1 MKRTCL
7 VATSLLSLI
16 LLAAPLGAVTINE
29 IRIDQTGT
37 DLDEYFELAGNPNE
51 SLTGLTYIVIGDAT
65 GDASGVIDAI
75 YSLTGLTILADGFLA
90 VHDPEP
96 TPALCSG
103 YDVVTANLNFENSDN
118 NTHMLVTGFS
128 GSANQDLDT
137 NNDGVLDITPWTSIV
152 DCVAIVGTSGL
163 PVYCA
168 TQVGPDG
175 SFVPGHVFLCGN
187 QWVVGDFAACT
198 NDTPGAANTPQ
209 CGNLSPDVFNLIYR
223 PCAPTAGQQVTLD
236 VAVTDANADVSTVR
250 AFYKLSTSASFD
262 SVNMV
267 VDFDSL
273 YTATLPGQANLS
285 LVQFYVEARD
295 ANGNATRNPSS
306 APTFTRSYR
315 VGIVTIA
322 SIQSSTVADTCLSS
336 SLAGQAVNVEGIVT
350 HRAFEYSDDF
360 FYIQDGTSANSGIKV
375 FAADSSFVPDIGDR
389 VRISGFIEEF
399 RCVTE
404 VEVFADCGQVIGS
417 GAVVPR
423 TVTTV
428 DELQA
433 EENESMLVRLVGNID
448 VVTGFDT
455 TIVGSATFV
464 EFLVA
469 AGGDTAWVGDDTF
482 FPDGIGYTPV
492 PVPGQSIE
500 SLTGI
505 VSSRFFS
512 PADGVRRLRLEPRRD
527 NDVDINWT
535 DVGDDDQI
543 DAVRVFQLGQN
554 HPNPFNPVTT
564 IAFEVPEAGTV
575 HLNVFD
581 ANGRLVRQLLAKQYF
596 APTRD
601 RVTWN
606 GLDEH
611 GNGVPSG
618 LYFYQLEASG
628 RIATRKMLL
637 LK

>member
-16 LLAAPLGAVTINE
+16 LLAAPLGAAVTINE
-29 IRIDQTGT
+29 ICIDHLGNDT
-37 DLDEYFELAGNPNE
+37 DEFFELAGTPNE
-51 SLTGLTYIVIGDAT
+51 ALTGLTYIVIGDA
-65 GDASGVIDAI
+65 ASGPGIIEAV
-75 YSLTGLTILADGFLA
+75 YSLNALTIQADGFLA
-90 VHDPEP
+90 VHDTDA
-96 TPALCSG
+96 TPAVCSG
-103 YDVVTANLNFENSDN
+103 YDNLDQNFNFENDDTV
-118 NTHMLVTGFS
+118 THMVVSGFS
-128 GSANQDLDT
+128 GSLNQDIDT
-137 NNDGVLDITPWTSIV
+137 NNDGIFDVTPWTTIV
-152 DCVAIVGTSGL
+152 DCVAVLDANSTDL
-163 PVYCA
+163 PYCD
-168 TQVGPDG
+168 TQVGPDTQ
-175 SFVPGHVFLCGN
+175 PGHVYKCGSD
-187 QWVVGDFAACT
+187 WIIGAYTVCADV
-198 NDTPGAANTPQ
+198 TPGAAND
-209 CGNLSPDVFNLIYR
+209 CGNIPPDVFNLIYR
-223 PCAPTAGQQVTLD
+223 PCAPTAGQQVTVE
-236 VAVTDANADVSTVR
+236 VAATDFNNDIASVR

-262 SVNMV
+262 SVNMAV
-267 VDFDSL
+267 SFDSL

-285 LVQFYVEARD
+285 LVQFYVQARD
-295 ANGNATRNPSS
+295 ANGNVTSNPSNPS
-306 APTFTRSYR
+306 TFTRSYR
-315 VGIVTIA
+315 VGIMTIA
-322 SIQSSTVADTCLSS
+322 SIQSATVADTCLSS
-336 SLAGQAVNVEGIVT
+336 SLVDLAVNVEGIVT

-360 FYIQDGTSANSGIKV
+360 FYIQDGTGANSGIKV
-375 FAADSSFVPDIGDR
+375 FAPDSAFVPDIGDR
-389 VRISGFIEEF
+389 VRVSGFVDEF
-399 RCVTE
+399 RCATE
-404 VEVFADCGQVIGS
+404 VVMFTDCGQVIGS
-417 GAVVPR
+417 GAVTPR

-433 EENESMLVRLVGNID
+433 EENESMLVRLVGTID
-448 VVTGFDT
+448 VASGFDT
-455 TIVGSATFV
+455 TIVGSFTFV

-482 FPDGIGYTPV
+482 VPDGVGYTPV
-492 PVPGQSIE
+492 PIPGQTIE

-505 VSSRFFS
+505 VGARIFNASD
-512 PADGVRRLRLEPRRD
+512 ATRRLRLEPRRD

-564 IAFEVPEAGTV
+564 IAFEVPEAGIV

-581 ANGRLVRQLLAKQYF
+581 ANGKLVRRLLAKQYP